1 MLWQPICMCYIQSQ
15 MLLPESNTLGAIA
28 GAAIC
33 DKRRDIA
40 FAEQQFP
47 GIDFSHIERGED
59 LVYEQH
65 KVESEHAVMER
76 GARFLQWIMARSAH
90 MLCLLWSFCSV
101 AGGFLSVP
109 ILHVIAGHSVSPG
122 ACSPKACYP

>member
-1 MLWQPICMCYIQSQ
+1 MLWQLFRMYYIQSRT
-15 MLLPESNTLGAIA
+15 LLPGSNTLGAFA

-76 GARFLQWIMARSAH
+76 GARFLQWIMARSAY

-101 AGGFLSVP
+101 ARDLLSVP
-109 ILHVIAGHSVSPG
+109 LLCQPAM
-122 ACSPKACYP
+122 